1 MNKED
6 VLYTQWNTT
15 RHQKQYLAI
24 FDNMDGP
31 AGYYVKLNELE
42 KVSQRKTNVIWFHLH
57 VESKGEKKKNTK
69 QKQPI
74 GIENKLMVAK
84 GEEHEGRGK
93 IK

>member
-15 RHQKQYLAI
+15 RHQKQWYLAI

-31 AGYYVKLNELE
+31 AGYYVKWNELE

-57 VESKGEKKKNTK
+57 VESKGEKKKEHK
-69 QKQPI
+69 I
-74 GIENKLMVAK
+74 DIENKLMVAK

-93 IK
+93 RK